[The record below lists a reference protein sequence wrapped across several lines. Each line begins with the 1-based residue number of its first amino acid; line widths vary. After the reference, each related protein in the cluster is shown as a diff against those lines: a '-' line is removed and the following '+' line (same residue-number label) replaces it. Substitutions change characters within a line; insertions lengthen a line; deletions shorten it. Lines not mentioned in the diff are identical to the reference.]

1 MSIGANI
8 KKCRKERGYTQRE
21 LADMIGVSTQAISKW
36 ETDVG
41 APDISQIVPL
51 ASVLEV
57 TTDTLFGYG
66 DPEKTDNYGRAKD
79 SYHRLSV
86 FRSRRYSEENH
97 YEEAKPYFESHPKN
111 TEAAAICLKNLVEL
125 IVTGKTKDRSR
136 GELST
141 EIERYAGCIFKYET
155 DADNYF
161 LAHFML
167 ARGYSALEEHE
178 SAAQILSRV
187 PVTFGD
193 RLYWE
198 AEIAQAD
205 GDYDTAMAKCRESFS
220 MKARYVSRCIRM
232 AGEISEDRDE
242 ISGLRERVKYE
253 EYMLRILDAFLSG
266 GDYLPCRQ
274 VFQKYSLLCGMVYN
288 YLRLGEYE
296 LAVTRA
302 EMLFVGREE
311 FLSFIEDTSGKTSLL
326 FKNSDS
332 DEYRRETKD
341 SLDGYVTMSA
351 RHLRMIPDY
360 ENNERITSLLEK
372 FGL

>member
-8 KKCRKERGYTQRE
+8 RKCRKERGYTQRE

-36 ETDVG
+36 ETDTG

-51 ASVLEV
+51 ASILEV
-57 TTDTLFGYG
+57 TTDTLFGFG
-66 DPEKTDNYGRAKD
+66 DLEKTDKYGRAKD

-97 YEEAKPYFESHPKN
+97 YEEAKPYFESHPQN

-125 IVTGKTKDRSR
+125 IATDKVANRSH
-136 GELST
+136 GELCA
-141 EIERYAGCIFKYET
+141 EIERYAGCIFKYEN

-167 ARGYSALEEHE
+167 ARGYSALGENEK
-178 SAAQILSRV
+178 SAEILSRV

-205 GDYDTAMAKCRESFS
+205 GDYDTAIAKCRKSFS

-232 AGEISEDRDE
+232 AGEVNEDRDE
-242 ISGLRERVKYE
+242 VLGLRKRVQYE
-253 EYMLRILDAFLSG
+253 EYMLRILNAFLSG

-274 VFQKYSLLCGMVYN
+274 IFQKYSLLCGMVFN

-296 LAVTRA
+296 RSVDCA
-302 EMLFVGREE
+302 EMLFMGREE
-311 FLSFIEDTSGKTSLL
+311 FIRFTKDPSGKSSLL
-326 FKNSDS
+326 FENNDS
-332 DEYRRETKD
+332 EEYQKETKE
-341 SLDGYVTMSA
+341 SIDGYVTMSA
-351 RHLRMIPDY
+351 RHLRMIPEY
-360 ENNERITSLLEK
+360 EKYKRITALLER